1 MSILFISIG
10 TVALALALSITSAPL
25 WLWTVASGAWLG
37 GLQLFLG
44 TGSTIAWLAWGV
56 LATMNLT
63 PLRRR
68 LVMAPALE
76 LFRKSLPSMSATERE
91 ALEAG
96 TVWWDG
102 ELFGGKP
109 DWQRLLDTPAPA
121 LSAEEQAFL
130 QGPVE
135 KLCGMLDAWDISYNR
150 RDLPP
155 GIWNF
160 LRHERFFGMIIPK
173 AQGGLGFSAQAH
185 SAVVAK
191 ISTRS
196 IAAAITVM
204 VPNSLGPAELLLRYG
219 TEAQKRHYL
228 PRLASGEEIPC
239 FGLTGPEAGSD
250 AASIPDYGI
259 VCYGEHEG
267 RRTLGMRVTWE
278 KRYITLGPVATVLGL
293 AFRAYDPDHL
303 VGDNDAPGI
312 TLALIPTSH
321 PGVEIG
327 RRHFPAGQAFMNGPN
342 SGKDVFI
349 PMDWVIG
356 GQERIGQ
363 GWRMLMNCLAAGR
376 SISLPALATAAA
388 KVAARTTGA
397 YARVRKQFKVPIGKL
412 EGVEEALARI
422 AGEAYALEAGRVMT
436 AVALDQGQEPSV
448 ISAMLKYRSTEGMR
462 RALNDAMDVHG
473 GRGICLGPS
482 NYLSNGYQA
491 IPMGITVEGANILT
505 RSLIVFGQ
513 GAIRCHPW
521 LLREMEAARHDDH
534 GFALA
539 EFDTALG
546 GHIGHLIGNVGRAL
560 LYNLSG
566 GTLAPAPAVG
576 PTRHW
581 FKQLSRYSASFALVA
596 DASLLL
602 LGGGLKRREKISG
615 RLADVLTEL
624 YMLSATL
631 KRFEDDGRPA
641 ADVPIVD
648 YVCANSLHLIQER
661 LRGVIAH
668 LPSRPIAWL
677 LHWAVFPL
685 GARRRPADDQ
695 TGAQVARLL
704 LEPSPTRDRL
714 STGVYLTNDPEDV
727 TGRLEHGLHMTLRVE
742 PIEARL
748 QQAIAQ
754 RRLRPAA
761 DEELNQA
768 ALRAGVITAN
778 EATLLAEYREAL
790 RRVIDVDD
798 FAPEELSPRRAQAQQ
813 QEAEAA

>member
-1 MSILFISIG
+1 MIMWVVIVGSI
-10 TVALALALSITSAPL
+10 ALALALAIKNAPL
-25 WLWTVASGAWLG
+25 WLWTIAFGAWVG
-37 GLQLFLG
+37 TLQLSLEAS
-44 TGSTIAWLAWGV
+44 STIAWVAWGT
-56 LATMNLT
+56 LAVMNVSS
-63 PLRRR
+63 LRRR
-68 LVMAPALE
+68 LVMAPALK
-76 LFRKSLPSMSATERE
+76 LYRKSLPSMSATERE

-102 ELFGGKP
+102 ELFSGKP
-109 DWQRLLDTPAPA
+109 DWQRLLNTPAPA
-121 LSAEEQAFL
+121 LSAEEQRFL
-130 QGPVE
+130 EGPVE
-135 KLCGMLDAWDISYNR
+135 ELCAMLDAWDISHRR

-155 GIWNF
+155 EVWNF
-160 LRHERFFGMIIPK
+160 LRRERFFGMIIPR

-185 SAVVAK
+185 SAVVGK

-196 IAAAITVM
+196 VAAAITVM

-219 TEAQKRHYL
+219 TEAQRSYYL
-228 PRLASGEEIPC
+228 PRLASGEDIPC

-259 VCYGEHEG
+259 VCHGQHEG
-267 RRTLGMRVTWE
+267 RRTLGLRVTWE

-293 AFRAYDPDHL
+293 AFRVYDPEHL
-303 VGDNDAPGI
+303 IGEDDVPGI
-312 TLALIPTSH
+312 TLALIPTNH
-321 PGVEIG
+321 PGIEIG

-349 PMDWVIG
+349 PMEWVIG
-356 GQERIGQ
+356 GQERVGQ

-376 SISLPALATAAA
+376 SVSLPALATAAA

-412 EGVEEALARI
+412 EGVQEPLARI

-436 AVALDQGQEPSV
+436 AIALDQGEEPSV

-521 LLREMEAARHDDH
+521 LLREMAAARLDD
-534 GFALA
+534 G
-539 EFDTALG
+539 DTALVEFDLALR
-546 GHIGHLIGNVGRAL
+546 GHIGHLLGNLGRAL
-560 LYNLSG
+560 LQNLTVG
-566 GTLAPAPAVG
+566 HAAPAPMVG

-581 FKQLSRYSASFALVA
+581 FKQLSRYSANFALVA

-602 LGGGLKRREKISG
+602 LGGNLKRREKISG

-624 YMLSATL
+624 YLLSATL
-631 KRFEDDGRPA
+631 KRFEDDGRPQ
-641 ADVPIVD
+641 ADLPIVD

-661 LRGVIAH
+661 LRGVINH
-668 LPSRPIAWL
+668 LPSRGIAWL
-677 LHWAVFPL
+677 LRAAVFPL
-685 GARRRPADDQ
+685 GARRRSADDQ

-704 LEPSPTRDRL
+704 MEPAPVRDRL
-714 STGVYLTNDPEDV
+714 STGVYVSQDPEDI
-727 TGRLEHGLHMTLRVE
+727 TGRLEHGLHLTLKVE
-742 PIEARL
+742 PIEARIS
-748 QQAIAQ
+748 QAVSE
-754 RRLRPAA
+754 RRLQPTVGK
-761 DEELNQA
+761 DLGLA
-768 ALRAGVITAN
+768 ALQAGVITN
-778 EATLLAEYREAL
+778 DEATLLAEYRESL
-790 RRVIDVDD
+790 RRVIGVDD
-798 FAPEELSPRRAQAQQ
+798 FAPEELAPGRAQAQQ
-813 QEAEAA
+813 REAEAA